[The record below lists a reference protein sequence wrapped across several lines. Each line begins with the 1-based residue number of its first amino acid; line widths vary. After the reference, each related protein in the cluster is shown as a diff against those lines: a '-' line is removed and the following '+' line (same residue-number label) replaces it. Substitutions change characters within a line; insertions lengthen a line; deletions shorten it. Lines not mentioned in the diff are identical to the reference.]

1 MKWGFLVLGLL
12 LLVLLQTSA
21 VPAFEILGVAPNILL
36 VMLCCWAVVRVEA
49 ESLVLVPLAGLLIGL
64 LSFQGTAE
72 SIAAFAPIV
81 LLAALK
87 GVVSSGARMALRTEY
102 FWTLAIVIVATL
114 LHFTALA
121 VAVEVAGSR
130 IDWVSAVTD
139 RMVPSVVVNVLIGLI
154 VYWLVRLPTSRPQ
167 PRVI

>member
-1 MKWGFLVLGLL
+1 MKWALLVVGLL

-21 VPAFEILGVAPNILL
+21 VPAFEILGVAPNVLL
-36 VMLCCWAVVRVEA
+36 VVLCCWAVVRVDS
-49 ESLVLVPLAGLLIGL
+49 ESMVLIPLAGVLIGL

-72 SIAAFAPIV
+72 SIGAFAPIV
-81 LLAALK
+81 VLAAFK
-87 GVVSSGARMALRTEY
+87 GAVSSDVRMTIRTEY
-102 FWTLAIVIVATL
+102 FWTLAIVIAATL

-130 IDWVSAVTD
+130 IDWVGAVTN
-139 RMVPSVVVNVLIGLI
+139 RMIPSVVVNVLIGLI
-154 VYWLVRLPTSRPQ
+154 AYWLVRLPTSRPQ